1 MRQKKILIVD
11 DEKQLV
17 SLVKLHMEMAG
28 YGVLSAKDGE
38 EALEIV
44 KKENPDLIILDLMIP
59 KIDGWEV
66 CKRIR
71 SESKV
76 GNTPVIMLSARTET
90 EDKLK
95 GYECGTDD
103 YVTKPFSPRELVAR
117 VKRVLARAENG
128 SSGPKRYSIGSVDID
143 LQNFEV
149 KVKSEKID
157 LTEKE
162 KDVLKALLARPGEPL
177 NREQLLDI
185 VWNDRDVE
193 YGNVDVHIRHL
204 REKIETDPD
213 DPKIIKTVKGA
224 GYVVEVA

>member
-1 MRQKKILIVD
+1 MRQKTILIVD

-28 YGVLSAKDGE
+28 YEVLSAKDGE

-44 KKENPDLIILDLMIP
+44 RKESPDLIILDLMIP

-66 CKRIR
+66 CRRIR
-71 SESKV
+71 AESKV
-76 GNTPVIMLSARTET
+76 GNIPIIMLSARTET

-128 SSGPKRYSIGSVDID
+128 SSGPRRYSIGSVDID
-143 LQNFEV
+143 LQGFEV
-149 KVKSEKID
+149 KVHGEKIG

-162 KDVLKALLARPGEPL
+162 KDIFKALLARPGEPL
-177 NREQLLDI
+177 SRERLLDI
-185 VWNDRDVE
+185 VWKDEDVE
-193 YGNVDVHIRHL
+193 YGNVDVHVRHL
-204 REKIETDPD
+204 REKIEANPD

-224 GYVVEVA
+224 GYVVEAV

>member
-1 MRQKKILIVD
+1 MRQKTILIVD

-28 YGVLSAKDGE
+28 YEVLSAKDGE

-44 KKENPDLIILDLMIP
+44 RKESPDLIILDLMIP

-66 CKRIR
+66 CRRIR
-71 SESKV
+71 AESKV
-76 GNTPVIMLSARTET
+76 GNIPIIMLSARTET

-128 SSGPKRYSIGSVDID
+128 SSGPKRYRKCRYRSSGVRGES
-143 LQNFEV
+143 
-149 KVKSEKID
+149 
-157 LTEKE
+157 TRR
-162 KDVLKALLARPGEPL
+162 KDRFNGEGKRYL
-177 NREQLLDI
+177 
-185 VWNDRDVE
+185 
-193 YGNVDVHIRHL
+193 
-204 REKIETDPD
+204 
-213 DPKIIKTVKGA
+213 
-224 GYVVEVA
+224 

>member
-1 MRQKKILIVD
+1 
-11 DEKQLV
+11 
-17 SLVKLHMEMAG
+17 
-28 YGVLSAKDGE
+28 
-38 EALEIV
+38 
-44 KKENPDLIILDLMIP
+44 
-59 KIDGWEV
+59 
-66 CKRIR
+66 
-71 SESKV
+71 
-76 GNTPVIMLSARTET
+76 
-90 EDKLK
+90 
-95 GYECGTDD
+95 
-103 YVTKPFSPRELVAR
+103 
-117 VKRVLARAENG
+117 
-128 SSGPKRYSIGSVDID
+128 VDIG

-177 NREQLLDI
+177 AREQLLDI